1 MDVNYDIEILENNSQ
16 CLEILPVGIQR
27 TKLTFKQK
35 LCVIIK
41 RIADIIIGLLGLIF
55 LIPVTIGVF
64 IAHKITRDDGG
75 VFYRQY
81 RIGKD
86 GIPFVLLKFRSMVS
100 NADEE
105 LEKYLLENEE
115 MQEEYIK
122 YKKLRNDP
130 RITKVGRFL
139 RRTSLD
145 ELPQIINVL
154 KGEMSIVGNRP
165 YLLREKDDMGSYYTH
180 IVKTKPGITGL
191 WQVSGRNDITFD
203 ERVKL
208 ESIYSLT
215 NTLKGDFKILIRTA
229 RVVLKKEGAI

>member
-1 MDVNYDIEILENNSQ
+1 MDINYDVEILENKSQ
-16 CLEILPVGIQR
+16 HLEMLPVNTPE
-27 TKLTFKQK
+27 TKLTFKQR

-41 RIADIIIGLLGLIF
+41 RLADIIIGLCGLII
-55 LIPVTIGVF
+55 LIPVSIGVF
-64 IAHKITRDDGG
+64 IAHKITKDEGEL
-75 VFYRQY
+75 FYKQY
-81 RIGKD
+81 RIGQ
-86 GIPFVLLKFRSMVS
+86 GGVPFLLIKFRSMVS

-105 LEKYLLENEE
+105 LEKYLSENKE
-115 MQEEYIK
+115 MKEEYIK